1 MLFSDN
7 EIGIFISGVLIYL
20 FIILQKKLKEYGGF
34 SKEIREEVEK
44 IIDENMKGKVK
55 YGVFLSII
63 LSLML
68 WFKVEGGYIGLSSE
82 DVLIPQLYFFTKNF
96 IRFLNLISLFWGIF
110 LIYLIIQLHNI
121 KLKKEISFLA
131 KLNYMGIGY
140 CYFLSSLIMSESF
153 PLILKM
159 IVSKML
165 WLIQKLYIRE
175 FCWC

>member
-7 EIGIFISGVLIYL
+7 EIGIFILGVLIYL

-68 WFKVEGGYIGLSSE
+68 WFKVEGGYIGISP
-82 DVLIPQLYFFTKNF
+82 DPQLYFFTKNF
-96 IRFLNLISLFWGIF
+96 IRFLNLISLFWGTF
-110 LIYLIIQLHNI
+110 LIYLIVQLQNI

-140 CYFLSSLIMSESF
+140 CYFLSSLIMSESL

-159 IVSKML
+159 IGGKML
-165 WLIQKLYIRE
+165 WLIQKLFIK
-175 FCWC
+175 

>member
-1 MLFSDN
+1 MLFSAN
-7 EIGIFISGVLIYL
+7 EIRIFILGVLIYF

-63 LSLML
+63 LSLIL
-68 WFKVEGGYIGLSSE
+68 WFKTEGGYRGLYPE

-96 IRFLNLISLFWGIF
+96 IRFLNLISLFWGTF

-140 CYFLSSLIMSESF
+140 CYYFSSLIISESL
-153 PLILKM
+153 PLIVKM
-159 IVSKML
+159 IGGKML
-165 WLIQKLYIRE
+165 
-175 FCWC
+175 

>member
-96 IRFLNLISLFWGIF
+96 IRFLNLISLFWGTF

-131 KLNYMGIGY
+131 KNE
-140 CYFLSSLIMSESF
+140 FLKTYGFLCLQN
-153 PLILKM
+153 LILGFGTPILIK
-159 IVSKML
+159 IASKF
-165 WLIQKLYIRE
+165 II
-175 FCWC
+175 